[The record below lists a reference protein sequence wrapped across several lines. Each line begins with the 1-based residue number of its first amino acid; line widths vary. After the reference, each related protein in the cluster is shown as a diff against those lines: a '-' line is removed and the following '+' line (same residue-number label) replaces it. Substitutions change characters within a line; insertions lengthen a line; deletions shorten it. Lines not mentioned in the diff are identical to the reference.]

1 MLISIALSALC
12 SMLEATLLSTPLSF
26 ITGLEEQGVK
36 GAARLKKLK
45 QNTDRPISAILCLN
59 TIANTVGASIVGS
72 LVYEVYGDALVGAF
86 STVFTLMILFFS
98 EIIPKTIGTSY
109 WRSLALPASSIIS
122 GMIFITYPLV
132 WILEKFT
139 KLISSRS
146 EQVSVSR
153 EDISAMVSVATEE
166 EEIEK
171 EEKKMIQN
179 ILKLDEV
186 TAHEIM
192 TPSVVVE
199 MVPGNMTIR
208 EFYESE
214 NTHSRILIYDEEN
227 DEYVTGY
234 VLRQEVLEKMA
245 EDKFDVTLDDIIRPI
260 MTFREEDS
268 VSDIWETLLE
278 KKELLFSMG
287 VDKVEVLDFTRDFS
301 TMTTKEYLLM
311 LIEKYGAKTILIG
324 YDNRMGCDAKCAD
337 EVAAVAEGLGLE
349 VVRSVMIPSAGG
361 IAVSSTKIRQRI
373 EEGDMDAAASMLG
386 YDYSLHGVVVAGN
399 RLGSTIGF
407 PTANMQ
413 LYEQL
418 KLIPGNGVY
427 FVKVQTLGRCFHGMC
442 NVGFR
447 PTVGSGGSRTMETH
461 IFDFEEDIYGLDI
474 EVTFLRK
481 IRDEIRFDSLEELAL
496 QLEKDRG
503 SCMDL
508 I

>member
-1 MLISIALSALC
+1 MEEQLIYILMVLSMALSALC
-12 SMLEATLLSTPLSF
+12 STLEATLLSTPLSF

-36 GAARLKKLK
+36 GAARLKNLK

-72 LVYEVYGDALVGAF
+72 LVYEVYGDALVGVF
-86 STVFTLMILFFS
+86 STIFTLGILFFS

-109 WRSLALPASSIIS
+109 WRSLAIPASSIIS
-122 GMIFITYPLV
+122 GMIFITFPLV

-214 NTHSRILIYDEEN
+214 NTHSRILIYDEDN
-227 DEYVTGY
+227 DEYVKGY

-245 EDKFDVTLDDIIRPI
+245 EDKFSTELDDIIRPI
-260 MTFREEDS
+260 MTFNEKDS
-268 VSDIWETLLE
+268 VSDIWEKLLE
-278 KKELLFSMG
+278 KKEHISAILDEYGSLRGIVTLEDVIETMLG
-287 VDKVEVLDFTRDFS
+287 HEIVD
-301 TMTTKEYLLM
+301 
-311 LIEKYGAKTILIG
+311 EK
-324 YDNRMGCDAKCAD
+324 D
-337 EVAAVAEGLGLE
+337 EVVDMQEYAKEQWVQAQKDILKAE
-349 VVRSVMIPSAGG
+349 
-361 IAVSSTKIRQRI
+361 
-373 EEGDMDAAASMLG
+373 
-386 YDYSLHGVVVAGN
+386 
-399 RLGSTIGF
+399 
-407 PTANMQ
+407 
-413 LYEQL
+413 
-418 KLIPGNGVY
+418 
-427 FVKVQTLGRCFHGMC
+427 
-442 NVGFR
+442 
-447 PTVGSGGSRTMETH
+447 
-461 IFDFEEDIYGLDI
+461 
-474 EVTFLRK
+474 
-481 IRDEIRFDSLEELAL
+481 
-496 QLEKDRG
+496 
-503 SCMDL
+503 
-508 I
+508 

>member
-1 MLISIALSALC
+1 MLVSIALSALC
-12 SMLEATLLSTPLSF
+12 SMLEATLLSTPLSY

-86 STVFTLMILFFS
+86 STVFTLAILFFS

-109 WRSLALPASSIIS
+109 WRKLAIPASSIIS

-199 MVPGNMTIR
+199 MVPGSMTIR

-214 NTHSRILIYDEEN
+214 NTHSRILIYDEDN

-245 EDKFDVTLDDIIRPI
+245 EDKFNTTLEEIIRPI
-260 MTFREEDS
+260 MTFGEEES
-268 VSDIWETLLE
+268 VSDIWEKLIE
-278 KKELLFSMG
+278 KKEHISAILDEYGSLRGIVTMEDVIETMLG
-287 VDKVEVLDFTRDFS
+287 HEIVD
-301 TMTTKEYLLM
+301 
-311 LIEKYGAKTILIG
+311 EK
-324 YDNRMGCDAKCAD
+324 D
-337 EVAAVAEGLGLE
+337 EVVDMQEYAKEQWEKAQKDIVKAE
-349 VVRSVMIPSAGG
+349 
-361 IAVSSTKIRQRI
+361 
-373 EEGDMDAAASMLG
+373 
-386 YDYSLHGVVVAGN
+386 
-399 RLGSTIGF
+399 
-407 PTANMQ
+407 
-413 LYEQL
+413 
-418 KLIPGNGVY
+418 
-427 FVKVQTLGRCFHGMC
+427 
-442 NVGFR
+442 
-447 PTVGSGGSRTMETH
+447 
-461 IFDFEEDIYGLDI
+461 
-474 EVTFLRK
+474 
-481 IRDEIRFDSLEELAL
+481 
-496 QLEKDRG
+496 
-503 SCMDL
+503 
-508 I
+508 